1 MNTKAMKGLDFNSHW
16 ACKLSASFFSYI
28 QVEHCDQAFQ
38 ALFFHPSSWT
48 VWWGRPQRQRGIHPE
63 TGQCGHVNHD
73 LLPSCFLLYCLL
85 LAAKHSAL
93 SSPSTWNTTSSCA
106 GSILTMR
113 SDLVGLLPRIR
124 TSTVFSATEILTVYS
139 PPFNFLFL
147 ALVIGSEEAAPLSNR
162 SKVSVSPSDSFLTAA
177 SFLSWTIFCSWELAV
192 SDWFFSVL
200 LVTNLQMVWQVG
212 RILKKALPSK
222 VSTISAGTL
231 NHFSSWYFISQLC
244 RSSTMAALWTG
255 TVASALDSKGSR
267 QWCLYYHKWY
277 LKTAIQACRKQKKP
291 LRLETWKKLATG
303 ACIKE
308 TKEKSHWGLQ
318 TEKKPFRLAEQN
330 M

>member
-212 RILKKALPSK
+212 RILKKRHCLRRFPPFQQAHW
-222 VSTISAGTL
+222 TISPPGTL
-231 NHFSSWYFISQLC
+231 SPSSVAVPPWLHFEQGQWPVLWIQK
-244 RSSTMAALWTG
+244 AADNDVCIITSG
-255 TVASALDSKGSR
+255 
-267 QWCLYYHKWY
+267 
-277 LKTAIQACRKQKKP
+277 
-291 LRLETWKKLATG
+291 TWKQPFRLAEN
-303 ACIKE
+303 K
-308 TKEKSHWGLQ
+308 KSHWGLRHG
-318 TEKKPFRLAEQN
+318 KN
-330 M
+330 